1 MAIGLLIDVMR
12 TAYAIRFYIAA
23 EKKSSKSL
31 IPNTPQVSRVYR
43 RLEESGN
50 VSVVVDVDSAG
61 CRYCRKSR

>member
-23 EKKSSKSL
+23 EKKELK
-31 IPNTPQVSRVYR
+31 
-43 RLEESGN
+43 ESGN